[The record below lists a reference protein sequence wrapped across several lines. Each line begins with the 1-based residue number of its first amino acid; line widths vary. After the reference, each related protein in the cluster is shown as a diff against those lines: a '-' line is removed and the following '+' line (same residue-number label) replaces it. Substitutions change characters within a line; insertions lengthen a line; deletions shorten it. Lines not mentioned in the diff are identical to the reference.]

1 MTGGSDTREAP
12 APRANPELIGHAEA
26 EAVLRSAAD
35 EGRLPHAW
43 LLAGPRGVGKATLA
57 YRFAR
62 HLLAQPGAG
71 TGEPQEP
78 GLFGAAELPAAGT
91 VAGEDEGEGA
101 GLYLPPDDPVFRRV
115 AAGGHPDL
123 FTLAIGPDPKTGK
136 PRKEILVDQV
146 RKAVSFVRMTS
157 AEGGWRVVVV
167 DAADD
172 LNPNAANALLKVLE
186 EPPRHAVLLL
196 VSHAPGA
203 LLPTVRS
210 RCCRLAL
217 SPLPEAEVAG
227 LIGGF
232 EPDLGGDEALALARV
247 AEGSVGRA
255 LELARSGGLE
265 LYGELVGLL
274 SALAPGGER
283 RSGRL
288 DVARLHRFADRLA
301 RGGEGSAFPTASAF
315 LIWWLARLVRAASLG
330 RMPEEVVPGE
340 REVMAALLARGSLAR
355 WLGLWDKVSR
365 LLGGVERANLDRKQA
380 MLAAFLEF
388 EALVAAR

>member
-1 MTGGSDTREAP
+1 MTAGSDRAEAP
-12 APRANPELIGHAEA
+12 APRANPELIGHADA
-26 EAVLRSAAD
+26 EAVLAGAAR

-43 LLAGPRGVGKATLA
+43 LLTGPKGVGKATLA
-57 YRFAR
+57 FRFAR
-62 HLLAQPGAG
+62 HLLARRPGMG
-71 TGEPQEP
+71 GPQEP
-78 GLFGAAELPAAGT
+78 GLFGAAELPAPGSA
-91 VAGEDEGEGA
+91 ANEGEGA

-123 FTLAIGPDPKTGK
+123 FTLEIGPDPKTGK
-136 PRKEILVDQV
+136 PRKEISVDQV

-172 LNPNAANALLKVLE
+172 LNANAAKALIKVLE

-196 VSHAPGA
+196 VGHAPGA

-217 SPLPEAEVAG
+217 GPLPEAEVAALLG
-227 LIGGF
+227 RF
-232 EPDLGGDEALALARV
+232 EPDLGDGDALALARL
-247 AEGSVGRA
+247 AEGSAGGA
-255 LELARSGGLE
+255 LQLARSGGLE

-274 SALAPGGER
+274 SGLAPDAGGER
-283 RSGRL
+283 RPGRL
-288 DVARLHRFADRLA
+288 DVARLHRFADRLG

-315 LIWWLARLVRAASLG
+315 LIWWLARLVRAGSLG